1 MEVICLT
8 SSWFWGSSCSS
19 PALLWLWLKYFLPF
33 LIFPLHRSTS
43 LSRKGS
49 RICWSLSSFWT
60 SHLFAFLSALWTDWN
75 IHTCSNSPDHT
86 VPSASTDCR
95 ARCLGSI
102 ALRLSSS
109 FSKAESLFP
118 QNEGKF
124 LQKQPLFLG
133 RWVASRG
140 EVGEGM
146 LVVPCVSVW
155 FAFLNCLCYLCLKNP
170 AWPHV
175 PYVSPETPSPHQ
187 LSPFSFHISSFQF
200 C

>member
-1 MEVICLT
+1 MTQVL
-8 SSWFWGSSCSS
+8 
-19 PALLWLWLKYFLPF
+19 PALLDFSSPSIYQPF
-33 LIFPLHRSTS
+33 Q
-43 LSRKGS
+43 KGS

-95 ARCLGSI
+95 ARCLGST
-102 ALRLSSS
+102 ALRLSRS

-133 RWVASRG
+133 RWEASRG

-170 AWPHV
+170 CLTTCSVCISWNSFTTPV
-175 PYVSPETPSPHQ
+175 ISIQLPY
-187 LSPFSFHISSFQF
+187 F
-200 C
+200 